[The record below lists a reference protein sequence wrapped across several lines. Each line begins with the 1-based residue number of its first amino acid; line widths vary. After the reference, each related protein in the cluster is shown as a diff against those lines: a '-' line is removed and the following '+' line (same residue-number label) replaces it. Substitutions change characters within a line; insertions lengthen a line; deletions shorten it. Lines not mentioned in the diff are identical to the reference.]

1 MGREVRRMRTSV
13 NPRLAAVIAILIVT
27 LGVSVPAMCA
37 EQPKWSISGDSLFK
51 VYWQTTLRVANET
64 NLAAGG
70 MLGPLSLEG
79 RLRLTGSTWGI
90 PDDAIVIG
98 PWGERLEKW
107 TVSARAGSYSLQLGD
122 TNVPVL
128 SGLYLAG
135 RSLYGGVAT
144 AGGRLG
150 TSTGTATGFYGMNT
164 VSSGLS
170 ISSHKLAGGA
180 AELSLG
186 QNVGLVA
193 QGMRATKDQ
202 FQLDMGGARTWI
214 KMGPVNLNAEV
225 VASKSGSSED
235 LGWVALAG
243 AQTQV
248 FGGMLSVSGQYTA
261 ADFASLN
268 SAAAGKAGGIAEG
281 TAAWS
286 GTVWKG
292 DKGANA
298 HLGITGKLA
307 ADNIDGS
314 LDARTSKQSGEG
326 TLTLR
331 SGAWL
336 IKGRYSLAHEGSD
349 ENPPKRDKVSR
360 VASLEASAPLRLGK
374 AVLDTGL
381 RGSRST
387 TVDDVSGS
395 RDVLDTIALTSRTL
409 IGQMSCAAN
418 AGWSQSVKS
427 AGDRKRDLEFTLS
440 LSRPVVDKLQA
451 GMDAKAVDSR
461 SFEPNSG
468 ELKSLKD
475 ALEAALWV
483 KYTPRP
489 WLEALAKVKGMWGW
503 YGPEPKTTDFDRYLE
518 GQLRLRF

>member
-1 MGREVRRMRTSV
+1 MRTSA

-135 RSLYGGVAT
+135 RSLYGGLAT
-144 AGGRLG
+144 AGGKLG
-150 TSTGTATGFYGMNT
+150 TVTGTATGFYGMNT

-180 AELSLG
+180 AELSLSR
-186 QNVGLVA
+186 NLGLVV
-193 QGMRATKDQ
+193 QGMRATKNQ

-235 LGWVALAG
+235 PGWVALAG

-261 ADFASLN
+261 ADFVSLN

-336 IKGRYSLAHEGSD
+336 VKGRYSLAHEGSD

-360 VASLEASAPLRLGK
+360 VASLEAAVPLKLGTG
-374 AVLDTGL
+374 VLDTGL

-387 TVDDVSGS
+387 TVDDVLGS
-395 RDVLDTIALTSRTL
+395 RDVLDTIALTGRTL
-409 IGQMSCAAN
+409 IGQTSFAAN

-451 GMDAKAVDSR
+451 GLDAKAVDSR

-468 ELKSLKD
+468 EVKSLKD

>member
-1 MGREVRRMRTSV
+1 MRTSV

-135 RSLYGGVAT
+135 RSLYGGLAT
-144 AGGRLG
+144 AGGKLG
-150 TSTGTATGFYGMNT
+150 TVTGTATGFYGMNT

-180 AELSLG
+180 AELSLSR
-186 QNVGLVA
+186 NLGLVV

-261 ADFASLN
+261 ADFVSLN

-336 IKGRYSLAHEGSD
+336 VKGRYSLAHEGSD

-360 VASLEASAPLRLGK
+360 VASLEAAVPLKLGTS
-374 AVLDTGL
+374 VLDTGL

-395 RDVLDTIALTSRTL
+395 RDVLDTIALTGRTL
-409 IGQMSCAAN
+409 IGQTSFAAN

-451 GMDAKAVDSR
+451 GLDAKAVDSR
-461 SFEPNSG
+461 SFEPNSS
-468 ELKSLKD
+468 EIKSLKD

>member
-1 MGREVRRMRTSV
+1 MRTSV
-13 NPRLAAVIAILIVT
+13 NPRLAAVIAILVAIF
-27 LGVSVPAMCA
+27 GMSVPAMCA
-37 EQPKWSISGDSLFK
+37 EQPKWSLTGDSLFK

-64 NLAAGG
+64 NLAASGG
-70 MLGPLSLEG
+70 LGPLYLEG
-79 RLRLTGSTWGI
+79 RVRLTGSTWGI

-202 FQLDMGGARTWI
+202 FQLDMGGARAWI

-268 SAAAGKAGGIAEG
+268 SAAAGKAGGVAEG

-286 GTVWKG
+286 GTVWRNE
-292 DKGANA
+292 KGANA

-307 ADNIDGS
+307 ADNMDGS
-314 LDARTSKQSGEG
+314 LPARTAKQSGEG

-336 IKGRYSLAHEGSD
+336 IKGRYTLAHEGSD

-381 RGSRST
+381 RGSRSM

-395 RDVLDTIALTSRTL
+395 RDVLDTIALTGRTL

-461 SFEPNSG
+461 SFEANSG

-503 YGPEPKTTDFDRYLE
+503 YGPEPESTDFDRYLE